1 MKVKVE
7 LKNGKVIEV
16 LPGEVEVL
24 NKAGLLKEAKEKSV
38 TKEEKEAGETKSFKE
53 EKEALERMYPKSNRP
68 VNISTANVKG
78 GRPKKVK

>member
-7 LKNGKVIEV
+7 LKNGKLIEV
-16 LPGEVEVL
+16 LPSEVEIL
-24 NKAGLLKEAKEKSV
+24 KQAGLLKELKEKTE
-38 TKEEKEAGETKSFKE
+38 TKEEKEVGETKTFKE

-68 VNISTANVKG
+68 VNISSANIKG